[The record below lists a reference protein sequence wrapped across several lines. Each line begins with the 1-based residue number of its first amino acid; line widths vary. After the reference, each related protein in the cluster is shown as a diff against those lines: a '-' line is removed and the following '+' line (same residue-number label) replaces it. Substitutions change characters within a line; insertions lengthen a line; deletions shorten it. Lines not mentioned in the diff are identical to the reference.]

1 MALFNPSLGMVL
13 SQMLRPA
20 SFRLLAALPALV
32 TALAC
37 VGPPAPDA
45 AVCQDVIDRLC
56 KAPLCQAMGSVAD
69 AGTAC
74 EDTLLARTGCGT
86 DDFAFAG
93 LPRERFLQCRA
104 ILLRAGQATGAHPA
118 CRDVDAMFFLCGDV
132 EAFLRTGAQ

>member
-1 MALFNPSLGMVL
+1 MVL

-20 SFRLLAALPALV
+20 SLRLLATLPALAA
-32 TALAC
+32 ALAC

-45 AVCQDVIDRLC
+45 AVCQDAIDRLC
-56 KAPLCQAMGSVAD
+56 MAPLCPAVESVVDGGA
-69 AGTAC
+69 AC

-104 ILLRAGQATGAHPA
+104 ILLRAGEATGTHPA
-118 CRDVDAMFFLCGDV
+118 CRDVDEMFFLCGDV